1 MISIMEKI
9 IASSRV
15 RMLLVGGVSL
25 VIAYSSF
32 LALISIGVHYLT
44 ASVANFIVYLAV
56 NFTLNKTWAFK
67 SHGNTKK
74 QALAHTSLHLGNQ
87 LLIMVGLWLLVEKVG
102 IPAAWSQAIMQIVVT
117 AVVFIVTPIIFKDK

>member
-1 MISIMEKI
+1 MISIMEKLL
-9 IASSRV
+9 ASPRV
-15 RMLLVGGVSL
+15 RMLFVGGVSL

-32 LALISIGVHYLT
+32 LTLISIGVHYLV
-44 ASVANFIVYLAV
+44 ASVVNFLVYLAV

-67 SHGNTKK
+67 SRGNTKK

-87 LLIMVGLWLLVEKVG
+87 LLIMAGLWLLVEVIG

-117 AVVFIVTPIIFKDK
+117 VVVFIVTPIIFKHK